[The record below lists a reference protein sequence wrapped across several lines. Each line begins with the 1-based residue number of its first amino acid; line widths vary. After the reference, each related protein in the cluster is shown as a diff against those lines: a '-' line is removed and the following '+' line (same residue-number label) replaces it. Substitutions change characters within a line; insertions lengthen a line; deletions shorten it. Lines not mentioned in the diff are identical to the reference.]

1 MKPCRNSRI
10 ALAAAVLAS
19 LAASSPAWADD
30 GHDHDR
36 ARQALEAGEI
46 LPLKTILERVEREYP
61 GQVLGVELERS
72 DTRWIYKIRVLRSG
86 GTLLGL
92 KLDGRDGT
100 LLSTRERD
108 ASERPG
114 GHLRGAKP

>member
-1 MKPCRNSRI
+1 MKPFNNFRV
-10 ALAAAVLAS
+10 ALAAVL
-19 LAASSPAWADD
+19 LATVAIAGPGRADD

-46 LPLKTILERVEREYP
+46 LPLKTILDRVEREYP
-61 GQVLGVELERS
+61 GQVLGVELERQ

-86 GTLLGL
+86 GTMLGL

-100 LLSTRERD
+100 LLSSKERD
-108 ASERPG
+108 ANEYPG
-114 GHLRGAKP
+114 GHPHGGRP

>member
-1 MKPCRNSRI
+1 MKPFTNSRI
-10 ALAAAVLAS
+10 ALAAALLAS
-19 LAASSPAWADD
+19 LAASAPAWADD

-46 LPLKTILERVEREYP
+46 LPLKTILERVERDYP
-61 GQVLGVELERS
+61 GQVLGVELDRK

-86 GTLLGL
+86 GTMLGL

-100 LLSTRERD
+100 LLSTKERD
-108 ASERPG
+108 TTDYPG
-114 GHLRGAKP
+114 GHPRGGRP